1 MHILVRFH
9 QKNWSTFW
17 IIYSMASFY
26 FLVALIIILPVQ
38 LIYTTIKQMIINC
51 KRTSKEFR
59 LLTAWYI
66 NLNCFSNHQLQ
77 WKWFPALLP
86 KITNYFFFKII
97 TIYYGFSYWV
107 RSKSCENTTSSNILF
122 IISMN
127 I

>member
-1 MHILVRFH
+1 LFRPYDRFSRS
-9 QKNWSTFW
+9 WFGLSW
-17 IIYSMASFY
+17 
-26 FLVALIIILPVQ
+26 
-38 LIYTTIKQMIINC
+38 C
-51 KRTSKEFR
+51 
-59 LLTAWYI
+59 YI